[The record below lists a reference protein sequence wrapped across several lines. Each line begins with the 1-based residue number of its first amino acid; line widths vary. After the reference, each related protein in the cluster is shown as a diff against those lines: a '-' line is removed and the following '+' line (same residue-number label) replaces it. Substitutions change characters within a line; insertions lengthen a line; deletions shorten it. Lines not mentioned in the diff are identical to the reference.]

1 MINSIIITNYLGEQI
16 TLDLENPENSGFIVR
31 EIRGLGPCKATINT
45 TEVSTN
51 DGSIYNSARLN
62 ARNIVFDLVFIGTDI
77 ESLRQLSYKFFP
89 IKKPLTLEFITDNRD
104 CVTTGY
110 VESNEPNIFSSSE
123 SATIS
128 ILCPDAYFYSIEAGE
143 NITTFYGEDPL
154 FEFPFENNSLTE
166 NLIEFGNIRQY
177 TDAVIVYDGD
187 SEIGITITI
196 HSVGEASNISIYNIG
211 TRQQMVIDTAKIES
225 LTGSGLI
232 AGDDIIICTVKGK
245 KSITLLRNGK
255 YTNILNALDKKSDW
269 FQLVK
274 GENVFAYTAETGV
287 QNLQFKVQND
297 VIYEGI

>member
-16 TLDLENPENSGFIVR
+16 TLDLKNPENSGFIVR

-89 IKKPLTLEFITDNRD
+89 IKKPITLEFITDNRD

-110 VESNEPNIFSSSE
+110 VESNEPDIFSSSE

-187 SEIGITITI
+187 YEIGITITI

-274 GENVFAYTAETGV
+274 GENIFAYTAETGV

>member
-62 ARNIVFDLVFIGTDI
+62 TRNIVFDLVFIGTDI
-77 ESLRQLSYKFFP
+77 ESLRQMSYKFFP
-89 IKKPLTLEFITDNRD
+89 IKKPLTLEFLTDNRD

-143 NITTFYGEDPL
+143 NITTFYGENPL

-166 NLIEFGNIRQY
+166 NLIEFGDIRQY

-196 HSVGEASNISIYNIG
+196 HSVGEASNISIYNTG

-245 KSITLLRNGK
+245 KSITLLRNGE

>member
-16 TLDLENPENSGFIVR
+16 TLDLKNPENSGFIVR

-89 IKKPLTLEFITDNRD
+89 IKKPITLEFITDNRD

-110 VESNEPNIFSSSE
+110 VESNEPDIFSSSE

-166 NLIEFGNIRQY
+166 NLIEFGNIRKY

-187 SEIGITITI
+187 YEIGITITI

-274 GENVFAYTAETGV
+274 GENIFAYTAETGV

>member
-177 TDAVIVYDGD
+177 TDVVIVYDGD

-196 HSVGEASNISIYNIG
+196 HSVGEASNISIYNTG

-245 KSITLLRNGK
+245 KSITLLRNGE

>member
-62 ARNIVFDLVFIGTDI
+62 TRNIVFDLVFIGTDI

-89 IKKPLTLEFITDNRD
+89 IKKPLTLEFLTDNRD

-166 NLIEFGNIRQY
+166 NLIEFGDIRQY

-187 SEIGITITI
+187 SEIGVTITI
-196 HSVGEASNISIYNIG
+196 HSVGEASNISIYNTG

-245 KSITLLRNGK
+245 KSITLLRNGE

>member
-16 TLDLENPENSGFIVR
+16 ILDLENPENSGFIVR

>member
-196 HSVGEASNISIYNIG
+196 HSVGEASNISIYNTG

-245 KSITLLRNGK
+245 KSITLLRNGE

>member
-89 IKKPLTLEFITDNRD
+89 IKKPITLEFITDNRD

-166 NLIEFGNIRQY
+166 NLIEFGNIRKY

-196 HSVGEASNISIYNIG
+196 HSVGEASNISIYNTG

-245 KSITLLRNGK
+245 KSITLLRNGE

>member
-1 MINSIIITNYLGEQI
+1 MIKSVIVTNYLGESI
-16 TLDLENPENSGFIVR
+16 EIELAAPEKSGFLVK
-31 EIRGLGPCKATINT
+31 EITGLGPCKATINM

-51 DGSIYNSARLN
+51 DGSIYNSARLD
-62 ARNIVFDLVFIGTDI
+62 ARNIVFSLVFVGVDI
-77 ESLRQLSYKFFP
+77 EAIRQLSYKYFP

-104 CVTTGY
+104 CITTGY
-110 VESNEPNIFSSSE
+110 VESNEPNIFSNNE
-123 SATIS
+123 SASIS
-128 ILCPDAYFYSIEAGE
+128 IICPEAYFYSTEAGE

-166 NLIEFGNIRQY
+166 DLIEFGDIRQY
-177 TDAVIVYDGD
+177 TDAVITYEGD
-187 SEIGITITI
+187 SEIGVTITI
-196 HSVGEASNISIYNIG
+196 HSVGEASNISIYNTG
-211 TRQQMVIDTAKIES
+211 TREQMVIDTAKIES
-225 LTGSGLI
+225 LTGSGII

-245 KSITLLRNGK
+245 KSISLLRNGE
-255 YTNILNALDKKSDW
+255 YTNILNALDKNSDW